1 MGKFFQSELVRGT
14 IQEMTTLQEFC
25 FKSAMN
31 LPLLKKEQQLEYFDA
46 LIELIEK
53 QKIFYTRIQLTDDP
67 EAESIKENMKQA
79 ALLLGGDPNMD
90 VLQMFNDLLK
100 KVTAYRNHVEGLD
113 RSQLAQFAT
122 FGIFAKFAQQAP
134 IFW

>member
-14 IQEMTTLQEFC
+14 IQEMTVLQEFC

-46 LIELIEK
+46 LIQLIEK

-67 EAESIKENMKQA
+67 EADSIKENMKQA

-90 VLQMFNDLLK
+90 VLNMFNDLLK
-100 KVTAYRNHVEGLD
+100 KVTAYKKHVEELD
-113 RSQLAQFAT
+113 KGS
-122 FGIFAKFAQQAP
+122 
-134 IFW
+134 

>member
-14 IQEMTTLQEFC
+14 IQEMTILQEFC

-31 LPLLKKEQQLEYFDA
+31 LPLLSKEKQLEYFDA
-46 LIELIEK
+46 LIQLIEK
-53 QKIFYTRIQLTDDP
+53 QKIFYTRVKLSDDP

-90 VLQMFNDLLK
+90 VLNMFNDLLK
-100 KVTAYRNHVEGLD
+100 KVTAYKKHVEGLD
-113 RSQLAQFAT
+113 KGS
-122 FGIFAKFAQQAP
+122 
-134 IFW
+134 

>member
-14 IQEMTTLQEFC
+14 IQEMTILQEFC

-31 LPLLKKEQQLEYFDA
+31 LPLLSKEKQLEYFDA
-46 LIELIEK
+46 LIQLIEK
-53 QKIFYTRIQLTDDP
+53 QKIFYTRVKLSDDP

-79 ALLLGGDPNMD
+79 ALLLGGDPNMNVMD
-90 VLQMFNDLLK
+90 MFDDLLK

-113 RSQLAQFAT
+113 KGS
-122 FGIFAKFAQQAP
+122 
-134 IFW
+134 

>member
-14 IQEMTTLQEFC
+14 IQEMTVLQEFC

-31 LPLLKKEQQLEYFDA
+31 LPLLSKEQQLEYFDA
-46 LIELIEK
+46 LIQLIEK

-67 EAESIKENMKQA
+67 EADSIKENMKQA

-90 VLQMFNDLLK
+90 VLNMFNDLLK
-100 KVTAYRNHVEGLD
+100 KVTAYRKHVEELD
-113 RSQLAQFAT
+113 KGS
-122 FGIFAKFAQQAP
+122 
-134 IFW
+134 

>member
-14 IQEMTTLQEFC
+14 IQEMTALQEFC

-46 LIELIEK
+46 LIQLIEK
-53 QKIFYTRIQLTDDP
+53 QKIFYTRVRLSDDP

-79 ALLLGGDPNMD
+79 ALLLGGDPNMN
-90 VLQMFNDLLK
+90 VIEMFDDLLK
-100 KVTAYRNHVEGLD
+100 KVTSYRKHVEELD
-113 RSQLAQFAT
+113 KGS
-122 FGIFAKFAQQAP
+122 
-134 IFW
+134 

>member
-1 MGKFFQSELVRGT
+1 MGTFFQSELVRGT
-14 IQEMTTLQEFC
+14 IQEMTVLQEFC

-31 LPLLKKEQQLEYFDA
+31 LPLLKREQQLEYFDA
-46 LIELIEK
+46 WIQLIEK

-113 RSQLAQFAT
+113 K
-122 FGIFAKFAQQAP
+122 GY
-134 IFW
+134 